1 MTHCLVCFFS
11 ETDGALSNMLKQL
24 HVQNRIITAH
34 FSEEGGGISTEHGFE
49 PFIISNA
56 KNAKT

>member
-1 MTHCLVCFFS
+1 M
-11 ETDGALSNMLKQL
+11 GALSNMLKQL

-34 FSEEGGGISTEHGFE
+34 FSGEGGGISAECGFE